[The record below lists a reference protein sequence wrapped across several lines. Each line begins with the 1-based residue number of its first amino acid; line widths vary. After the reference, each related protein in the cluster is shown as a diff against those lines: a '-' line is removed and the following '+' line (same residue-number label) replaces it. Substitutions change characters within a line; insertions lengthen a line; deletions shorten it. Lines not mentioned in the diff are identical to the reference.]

1 MNYFD
6 KMCITT
12 RYEPITTFWSDFT
25 HADHKGEKAIEDLYK
40 QIFDIYKDNVKYF
53 TEFVMV
59 LNWKCWYHHDVENND
74 YSLLYEELFYKAQT
88 YGYDHFKNEDLTYF
102 WRTLD

>member
-40 QIFDIYKDNVKYF
+40 
-53 TEFVMV
+53 
-59 LNWKCWYHHDVENND
+59 
-74 YSLLYEELFYKAQT
+74 
-88 YGYDHFKNEDLTYF
+88 
-102 WRTLD
+102 